1 MSEMHSCFESVVI
14 IITLDLHAS
23 FMNIHHNT
31 FIKYI
36 LEDDSIFQHLE
47 PAFVLVWVMVG
58 C

>member
-1 MSEMHSCFESVVI
+1 MHSCFESVVI